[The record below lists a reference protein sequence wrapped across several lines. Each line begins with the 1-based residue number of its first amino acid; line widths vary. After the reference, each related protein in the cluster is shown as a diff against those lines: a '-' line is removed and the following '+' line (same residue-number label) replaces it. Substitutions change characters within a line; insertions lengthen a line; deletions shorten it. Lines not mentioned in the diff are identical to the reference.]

1 MQFMIFSMTSGAAS
15 GGSAAGSLGSM
26 ATLIIPLGLMFVM
39 MYFLMIRPQKKKE
52 KELREQLNSMNV
64 GDKCLTI
71 GGILGKVVN
80 IKDDE
85 VTIQTSV
92 ANTLI
97 TVRKSAI
104 SNVFKPVS
112 ED

>member
-1 MQFMIFSMTSGAAS
+1 MLFYTFSMTSSAVAAPS
-15 GGSAAGSLGSM
+15 LMSSLGG
-26 ATLIIPLGLMFVM
+26 LIIPLALMFGLM
-39 MYFLMIRPQKKKE
+39 YLLMIRPQKKKE
-52 KELREQLNSMNV
+52 KALKEQLNAMVV

-71 GGILGKVVN
+71 GGVVGKVVN

-85 VTIQTSV
+85 VTVQTSV

-104 SNVFKPVS
+104 STVFKPVS